1 LSIEPKMEDLLA
13 SIRKAIDSDEDGAG
27 PGSGTAGEA
36 RGTLMRGALREL
48 RVNLN
53 ESKARNESAREE
65 IAELRG
71 RILRNATEV
80 PPIPPPPRRAARP
93 LVEPQRATVPSRND
107 FKAIMA
113 GPGQVGGHA
122 SRQVARRTDAQP
134 LPPDRRLINP
144 QVLPHAE
151 PPPPMR
157 ARTLQDEFDD
167 ITYGSQQETDPGDYA
182 AGYEQPHAGHAA
194 YEEPGEQVYED
205 PRGYY
210 PPPAPPRMLSNH
222 AEEATQAAFRHLS
235 DALFSQGMGGRSLED
250 VTRELLRGMLKQW
263 LDDNLPPLV
272 ERLVREEIA
281 RVARNGR

>member
-1 LSIEPKMEDLLA
+1 MEDLLA
-13 SIRKAIDSDEDGAG
+13 SIRKAIDSDEDGQGTA
-27 PGSGTAGEA
+27 TAGEA

-53 ESKARNESAREE
+53 DTKARNKETREE

-93 LVEPQRATVPSRND
+93 LVEPQRLVPPPARND
-107 FKAIMA
+107 FKAIMSGQGQEQA
-113 GPGQVGGHA
+113 GGRPVRRPE
-122 SRQVARRTDAQP
+122 RQQQP

-144 QVLPHAE
+144 QVLPQTE
-151 PPPPMR
+151 SPPPPMR

-167 ITYGSQQETDPGDYA
+167 ITYGTAQEQEALDDYA
-182 AGYEQPHAGHAA
+182 QDYQQPHAAHAA
-194 YEEPGEQVYED
+194 YGLPHEQGYED
-205 PRGYY
+205 PHGYY

-235 DALFSQGMGGRSLED
+235 DALFAQGMGGRSLED